1 MTKQT
6 VLVPAFAKICDAL
19 SPYALP
25 LLRVTAGL
33 TFAAHGYAKLMGA
46 LSEEGLTGLAGGL
59 EAAGFIPGI
68 FWAWLAT
75 LTEAVGGL
83 AIALGLY
90 TRAFAFA
97 AAVMMYLIT
106 FVYKAPEA
114 LTLFFQHKG
123 GIEYDLMLAIV
134 FTVFVLLGGGR
145 LSLDGKL
152 AKTF

>member
-6 VLVPAFAKICDAL
+6 MFVPTFAKTCDAL
-19 SPYALP
+19 SPYVLP

-33 TFAAHGYAKLMGA
+33 TFATHGFAKLEAAM
-46 LSEEGLTGLAGGL
+46 SEDGLTGLAGGL

-90 TRAFAFA
+90 TRAFALG

-114 LTLFFQHKG
+114 LTIFFQHKG
-123 GIEYDLMLAIV
+123 GIEYDLMLAVV
-134 FTVFVLLGGGR
+134 FTVFVVLGGGR
-145 LSLDGKL
+145 WSLDGKL
-152 AKTF
+152 PKTF